1 MEIGHNGDVQNNLAF
16 AGHNVY
22 RFGMDPMYA
31 NGNIPSVHELFE
43 AILNGK

>member
-22 RFGMDPMYA
+22 R
-31 NGNIPSVHELFE
+31 NIGHGIVIIKVAGQIAKFRL
-43 AILNGK
+43 